1 MSASDL
7 SFGPWAANET
17 AMLVRPSFVPALF
30 VPAFFVAMACSACRG
45 AEPPAPA
52 APIATAASPSAPTVS
67 SASPPVILAPAEP
80 TPDQKKSAE
89 ALRDLQEDRAKW
101 QRDNEAELSR
111 WTPELHRASKSL
123 AEKTYPSG
131 RAAIQAATLG
141 KHRKPGNAERDKYRH
156 PLETL
161 GLFGFKPTMTV
172 LEVSP
177 GDGWYT
183 EILAPA
189 LAANGKLIATSA
201 DPNGPPDQR
210 STFYAQRFQAFLG
223 KAPEVYGKVKTIT
236 VDGKAP
242 SLDLDG
248 KVDLALVMREVHGM
262 VNSGTLDVWLAA
274 IHRALKP
281 GGVLGIEEHR
291 APADADPKESAKRG
305 YVPEKWLIDRIEA
318 AGFTLAGKSEL
329 NANPKD
335 TKDYPGGVWTL
346 PPSFAEKDKDHAKY
360 AAIGESD
367 RMTLKFAKAPEPND
381 VDGRAKK

>member
-1 MSASDL
+1 MLDRRSWVPPF
-7 SFGPWAANET
+7 FGRT
-17 AMLVRPSFVPALF
+17 
-30 VPAFFVAMACSACRG
+30 FFAVVACSACHG

-52 APIATAASPSAPTVS
+52 APIATAALSSAPGVAS
-67 SASPPVILAPAEP
+67 SSRPVTPAPAEP
-80 TPDQKKSAE
+80 TPDEKKRAE
-89 ALRDLQEDRAKW
+89 AQRDLQVDRATW

-111 WTPELHRASKSL
+111 WTPELHKAAKSL
-123 AEKTYPSG
+123 AEKTYPNG

-161 GLFGFKPTMTV
+161 GFFGFRPTMTV

-201 DPNGPPDQR
+201 DPGGPPDER
-210 STFYAQRFQAFLG
+210 STFSAQRFAAFLG
-223 KAPEVYGKVKTIT
+223 KAPEVYGKVNTIT

-242 SLDLDG
+242 SLGLDG
-248 KVDLALVMREVHGM
+248 NVDLALVMREAHGM
-262 VNSGTLDVWLAA
+262 INSGTLEAWLAA

-291 APADADPKESAKRG
+291 APADANPKESAKKG
-305 YVPEKWLIDRIEA
+305 YLPERWLIDRIEE
-318 AGFTLAGKSEL
+318 AGFKLAAKSEV

-346 PPSFAEKDKDHAKY
+346 PPSFAEKDKDHDKY
-360 AAIGESD
+360 ANIGESD
-367 RMTLKFAKAPEPND
+367 RMTLKFVKASGSKD
-381 VDGRAKK
+381 VDGPAKK